1 MRISSSQMYTNSVT
15 SMLNQQSKLAATQ
28 QQLSTGQRILSP
40 SDDPVG
46 TVRSLELNRA
56 QDQTEQYLR
65 NADLLDSRLRLEESV
80 VDSSIDVVQR
90 IRELSIQA
98 NNDSQSNESRLS
110 IASELRQQLDNLLSY
125 ANTKDS
131 SGHFIFAGY
140 QEESTPF
147 SKTVSGYSYNGDDGQ
162 RELQIGPSRR
172 MADGDPGSEVFMG
185 ILNGNGQFIA
195 GAASANA
202 GTGIINAGSVV
213 DVQAFNRAAV
223 TIRFNSDSQYDI
235 VDDGGAV
242 IDSGDYLSGGDI
254 RVGGMAVSIEGVPAS
269 GDEFTLAPSKRQDL
283 FSMVDAL
290 AQSLETPRNTPTSRA
305 AQHNDINAAISG
317 FDQALDHLIQTQSN
331 IGARMESLQRQT
343 DINEGAS
350 LQISENLSL
359 INDLDYAEAISRFS
373 QQQAALQA
381 AQQAFAKTQGLSLF
395 NYI

>member
-140 QEESTPF
+140 QEASTPF
-147 SKTVSGYSYNGDDGQ
+147 SKTASGYSYNGDDGQ

-195 GAASANA
+195 SAASANA

-305 AQHNDINAAISG
+305 AQHNDINTAISG

>member
-1 MRISSSQMYTNSVT
+1 MYTNSVT

-147 SKTVSGYSYNGDDGQ
+147 SKTASGYSYNGDDGQ

-305 AQHNDINAAISG
+305 AQHNDINTAISG

>member
-1 MRISSSQMYTNSVT
+1 MRISSSQMYANSVT

-140 QEESTPF
+140 QEANTPF
-147 SKTVSGYSYNGDDGQ
+147 SKTASGYSYNGDDGQ

-290 AQSLETPRNTPTSRA
+290 AQSLETPRNDQTQRA
-305 AQHNDINAAISG
+305 AQHNEINTALSG
-317 FDQALDHLIQTQSN
+317 FDRALDHLIQIQSN
-331 IGARMESLQRQT
+331 IGSRMESLQRQV
-343 DINEGAS
+343 DINDGAS
-350 LQISENLSL
+350 LQISENLSM

-373 QQQAALQA
+373 QQQTALQA

>member
-1 MRISSSQMYTNSVT
+1 MRISTSQMYTNSVT

-28 QQLSTGQRILSP
+28 QQLSTGKRILTP

-46 TVRSLELNRA
+46 AVRSLELSRA
-56 QDQTEQYLR
+56 QEQTEQYMR
-65 NADLLDSRLRLEESV
+65 NSELLDSRLRLEESV
-80 VDSSIDVVQR
+80 VGSSIDVVQR
-90 IRELSIQA
+90 IRELTVQA

-110 IASELRQQLDNLLSY
+110 IASELRQQLDNLLAY

-140 QEESTPF
+140 QEGSAPF
-147 SKTVSGYSYNGDDGQ
+147 SKTANGYSYNGDDGQ
-162 RELQIGPSRR
+162 RQLQIGPSRR
-172 MADGDPGSEVFMG
+172 MADGDPGSDVYMS

-195 GAASANA
+195 SAADGNT
-202 GTGIINAGSVV
+202 GTGIINAGSVAN
-213 DVQAFNRAAV
+213 VQAFNYDTV
-223 TIRFNSDSQYDI
+223 SVRFNSETQYDI
-235 VDDGGAV
+235 LDSGGAV

-254 RVGGMAVSIEGVPAS
+254 QVAGMSVNIKGTPAA

-283 FSMVDAL
+283 FSMVEAL
-290 AQSLETPRNTPTSRA
+290 ALSLETPRKNPTERA
-305 AQHNDINAAISG
+305 GQHNEINTALSSFDRAI
-317 FDQALDHLIQTQSN
+317 DHLIQKQSS

-343 DINEGAS
+343 DINSGAS

>member
-1 MRISSSQMYTNSVT
+1 MRISSSQMYANSVT

-140 QEESTPF
+140 QEANTPF
-147 SKTVSGYSYNGDDGQ
+147 SKTASGYSYNGDDGQ

-195 GAASANA
+195 SAASANA

>member
-1 MRISSSQMYTNSVT
+1 MRISSSQIYANSVT

-147 SKTVSGYSYNGDDGQ
+147 SKSASGYSYNGDDGQ

-172 MADGDPGSEVFMG
+172 MADGDPGSEVFMPVPRAPMRAQE
-185 ILNGNGQFIA
+185 LLTPAAWSMFKPLIA
-195 GAASANA
+195 W
-202 GTGIINAGSVV
+202 
-213 DVQAFNRAAV
+213 
-223 TIRFNSDSQYDI
+223 
-235 VDDGGAV
+235 
-242 IDSGDYLSGGDI
+242 L
-254 RVGGMAVSIEGVPAS
+254 
-269 GDEFTLAPSKRQDL
+269 
-283 FSMVDAL
+283 
-290 AQSLETPRNTPTSRA
+290 
-305 AQHNDINAAISG
+305 
-317 FDQALDHLIQTQSN
+317 
-331 IGARMESLQRQT
+331 
-343 DINEGAS
+343 
-350 LQISENLSL
+350 
-359 INDLDYAEAISRFS
+359 
-373 QQQAALQA
+373 
-381 AQQAFAKTQGLSLF
+381 
-395 NYI
+395 